1 MSDVDNGG
9 DYASVGVY
17 GISLY
22 LPFRFVVNLRL
33 LLDNGHEF
41 KHTPGDVEGQGG
53 LSCCSPWGCKES
65 DTTEQLNNN
74 KTVLKKLFFKTKL
87 LSLYLVLK

>member
-1 MSDVDNGG
+1 VSDVDNGG
-9 DYASVGVY
+9 DYTCVEVY

-41 KHTPGDVEGQGG
+41 EQAPGDVEGQRG
-53 LSCCSPWGCKES
+53 LASCSPWGCKES

-74 KTVLKKLFFKTKL
+74 KTAL
-87 LSLYLVLK
+87 

>member
-9 DYASVGVY
+9 DYTCVEVY

-41 KHTPGDVEGQGG
+41 EQAPGDVEGQRG
-53 LSCCSPWGCKES
+53 LASCSP
-65 DTTEQLNNN
+65 
-74 KTVLKKLFFKTKL
+74 
-87 LSLYLVLK
+87 

>member
-1 MSDVDNGG
+1 MDNGG

-41 KHTPGDVEGQGG
+41 KQTPGDVEGQGG

-65 DTTEQLNNN
+65 DTTEQLNN

-87 LSLYLVLK
+87 LSLYLVLKK

>member
-1 MSDVDNGG
+1 MQVWE
-9 DYASVGVY
+9 YKY

-41 KHTPGDVEGQGG
+41 KHTPGYVEGQGG